1 LRTLLSYPNAPF
13 RAEKIIHRRKMRDEM
28 GQTLTM
34 ERPVWSVPNLGEGHV
49 FAKEQWLIDTVKSEL
64 AQGRKVGI
72 FVEQSATRDI
82 QPRIEQLLK
91 EHVPGAKPFI
101 LYGKVDPKKR
111 EGVLENQ
118 LKVGCNIFIA
128 NPKLVQTG
136 LDLVDFPSLVF
147 FECGYSLY
155 VTIQAS
161 RRAWR
166 IIQTQPCKTFFPYYT
181 DSMEARAVALIGRK
195 QRAAKL
201 LYGDNDVGL
210 SELTGGGDDAND
222 LIAELA
228 KSLDAD
234 EDVTDL
240 RDLFK
245 AASHEESS
253 RESLWAAAAVETEPS
268 IMVDV
273 QPIGDEATPV
283 LEETILPDTPS
294 TLEPLPPRSKPKRR
308 RVSMNDSPDTITPR
322 TPHPTRQPAFAGATQ
337 QLSLFDL

>member
-1 LRTLLSYPNAPF
+1 MKQVRP
-13 RAEKIIHRRKMRDEM
+13 
-28 GQTLTM
+28 LTM
-34 ERPVWSVPNLGEGHV
+34 ERPVWSVPNLGVGRV

-82 QPRIEQLLK
+82 QPRIEQLLR
-91 EHVPGAKPFI
+91 EHIPGAKPFI

-111 EGVLENQ
+111 ESVLENQ

-136 LDLVDFPSLVF
+136 LDLVEFPTLIF
-147 FECGYSLY
+147 LEINYSLY

-166 IIQTQPCKTFFPYYT
+166 IIQTQPCKTFFPYYC
-181 DSMEARAVALIGRK
+181 DSMEARAVSLIGRK

-234 EDVTDL
+234 DEITDL

-253 RESLWAAAAVETEPS
+253 RESLWAASQVEPATELETDVVEEVIDEPN
-268 IMVDV
+268 ILVDNWP
-273 QPIGDEATPV
+273 QRE
-283 LEETILPDTPS
+283 LES
-294 TLEPLPPRSKPKRR
+294 VPLPPSPKRKRR
-308 RVSMNDSPDTITPR
+308 RRVTMSDSPDDIEAPPERKQTRLPA
-322 TPHPTRQPAFAGATQ
+322 PTQVKQPQ
-337 QLSLFDL
+337 QLTMFDF